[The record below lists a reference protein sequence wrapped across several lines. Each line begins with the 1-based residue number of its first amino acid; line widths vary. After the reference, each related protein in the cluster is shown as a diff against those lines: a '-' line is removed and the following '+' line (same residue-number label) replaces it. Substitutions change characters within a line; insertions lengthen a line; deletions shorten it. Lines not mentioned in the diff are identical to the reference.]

1 WEILFKDVKL
11 FDYVF
16 EKSSRE
22 EWDNYN
28 QNLDSYF
35 MQSHTINEIVES
47 MFEVNIEEVVHEL
60 IEDSDVETIEE
71 VKLQQEHKANDDFV
85 THIYENYP
93 LEVVRE
99 LLLMFNDR
107 SNDKEIQESTNST
120 ASL

>member
-1 WEILFKDVKL
+1 LQATGIFRFDSGIIRLKTPKIWEILFKDVKL

-71 VKLQQEHKANDDFV
+71 VKLQQEHKAN
-85 THIYENYP
+85 
-93 LEVVRE
+93 
-99 LLLMFNDR
+99 
-107 SNDKEIQESTNST
+107 
-120 ASL
+120 